1 MTVWSWSLLQFTVV
15 QTMANTPKSL
25 NDASKSESK
34 NESIADGN
42 KIHEPHEE
50 KKNQIPLHNIR
61 VLEASNNNID
71 TNEQTRNI
79 ENETAENANQ
89 TKVIVIGTYNDAD
102 QAKYITAEKGRGNF
116 SNYFCFHNEIWP
128 LVLSV
133 VFQDAPFL
141 AVRLYIMIV
150 IGFVE
155 YDVIYFTTKN
165 IFVILLVINRV
176 RIICYSKKKST
187 NA

>member
-1 MTVWSWSLLQFTVV
+1 
-15 QTMANTPKSL
+15 MANTPKSL
-25 NDASKSESK
+25 SNASKSKSK

-42 KIHEPHEE
+42 KIHEAHEE
-50 KKNQIPLHNIR
+50 KKNQIPLNNIR

-79 ENETAENANQ
+79 ENETAENVNR
-89 TKVIVIGTYNDAD
+89 TKVIVIDTYNDAD

-128 LVLSV
+128 LVLSI

-141 AVRLYIMIV
+141 AVRIFIMIV
-150 IGFVE
+150 IGFVD
-155 YDVIYFTTKN
+155 YNVIYLTTKN
-165 IFVILLVINRV
+165 IFVILLVINRM
-176 RIICYSKKKST
+176 RIICYSEKKPT